1 MAQFLPVPDESVALV
16 PPTRRPPTAVGLAM
30 LPPEGAPNR
39 KPPLAP
45 PRVRILL
52 VVLGTGLITGGVA
65 LSHLSLM
72 LIPVSVLTCWLGMD
86 GMLAGV
92 FGRRTRGLVRLEW
105 GYPSS

>member
-1 MAQFLPVPDESVALV
+1 MAMTIVEAARSRPGGADSLP
-16 PPTRRPPTAVGLAM
+16 
-30 LPPEGAPNR
+30 
-39 KPPLAP
+39 
-45 PRVRILL
+45 
-52 VVLGTGLITGGVA
+52 GLITGGVA